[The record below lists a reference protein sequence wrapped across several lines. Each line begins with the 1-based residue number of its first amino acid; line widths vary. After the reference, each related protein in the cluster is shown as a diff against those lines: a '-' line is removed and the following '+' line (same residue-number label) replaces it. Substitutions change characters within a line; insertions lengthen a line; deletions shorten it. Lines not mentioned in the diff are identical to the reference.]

1 MEDSLDRLRRK
12 PTPEEINA
20 MPLARFEGEVR
31 VIRRDAELREAL
43 AELGGESI
51 LGFDTET
58 RPTFQKGKK
67 NSPALIQLAA
77 ENRVYLI
84 QLGWLPFGKEC
95 ADLLANPE
103 IVKVGAGIGDDM
115 RVLSEIYPFEPRA
128 VVDLGVLAERNNFQ
142 SRGLRTLAASLFGW
156 RISKGP
162 QCSNWSL
169 RDLAPK
175 QIAYAATDAW
185 ISRLIYLRM
194 LELGQGERETGA

>member
-1 MEDSLDRLRRK
+1 MDDSLDKLRRK

-20 MPLARFEGEVR
+20 LPLARYEGEVR
-31 VIRRDAELREAL
+31 VVRSRDELRAAIAELN
-43 AELGGESI
+43 GESI

-58 RPTFQKGKK
+58 RPTFVKGKK
-67 NSPALIQLAA
+67 NAPALIQLAA

-84 QLGWLPFGKEC
+84 QLGWIPFGKEC

-103 IVKVGAGIGDDM
+103 IVKVGAGIGEDM
-115 RVLSEIYPFEPRA
+115 RYLSDVYPFEPRN
-128 VVDLGVLAERNNFQ
+128 VVDLGEMAARHNFQ

-162 QCSNWSL
+162 QCSNWGL
-169 RDLAPK
+169 RDLAPR

-185 ISRLIYLRM
+185 ISRMLYLRL
-194 LELGQGERETGA
+194 LELGFGNPGGDV